1 MATNAILNCGLT
13 PNRVM
18 ATETENMDV
27 DFCKKYTAKL
37 QEKVI
42 LSANGQCQLWTGCKN
57 SVTMV
62 LLIAV
67 LSVATERL
75 QCIV

>member
-1 MATNAILNCGLT
+1 
-13 PNRVM
+13 M

-37 QEKVI
+37 QEKEV
-42 LSANGQCQLWTGCKN
+42 LSANGQCQLWTGAKKGN

-62 LLIAV
+62 WLIAV